1 MTVAYDARGN
11 VYVVAT
17 PNAVRDVGISL
28 PADPVMAA
36 RQKTPWAG
44 PAVAAFWGCGGRHRD
59 DVGAAVKRHGPD
71 GLLIG
76 PFGAGTAFDLLIVN
90 TDGTL
95 AERSGNGLTIFA
107 QTLADQG
114 LVQPGARFALRVH
127 HDGAGVESPTTTDVE
142 MPPEAGGEATFW
154 LDLGLPCFGAAA
166 VGAQGSGVVPVEGDR
181 ACRVARLAELDKA
194 WNRSVFVRVG
204 NPHCVTF
211 LPNSAS
217 LPSIEALREPDRHA
231 ALARIA
237 FARADHDGNTGV
249 GGEGDPCPAG
259 VNLQW
264 ATVLGEGR
272 IAARVFERG
281 EGATASSGS
290 SAAAVA
296 CAAWYL
302 GLVPA
307 GEVLVEMPGGTVPL
321 ELTGDGR
328 NLHRVRLQGVATLCS
343 PVQG

>member
-11 VYVVAT
+11 VYAVAT
-17 PNAVRDVGISL
+17 PNAVRDMGILL

-36 RQKTPWAG
+36 QQRTLWAA
-44 PAVAAFWGCGGRHRD
+44 PAVAAFCGGQHRG
-59 DVGAAVKRHGPD
+59 DVDATVKRHGTD
-71 GLLIG
+71 GLLVG
-76 PFGAGTAFDLLIVN
+76 PFGAGTAFDLLIMN

-107 QTLADQG
+107 QALADQG
-114 LVQPGARFALRVH
+114 LVQLGARFALRVH
-127 HDGAGVESPTTTDVE
+127 HDGAGVQSPTTTEAE
-142 MPPEAGGEATFW
+142 MLPEPGGAVTFW

-166 VGAQGSGVVPVEGDR
+166 VGAQGSDVVPIEGDR
-181 ACRVARLAELDKA
+181 ACRVTRLAELDEA
-194 WNRSVFVRVG
+194 WNRSLFVRVG

-211 LPNSAS
+211 LPDAAS
-217 LPSIEALREPDRHA
+217 LPSIEALREPGRHA

-237 FARADHDGNTGV
+237 FARAHRHGNTGE

-296 CAAWYL
+296 CAAWHL
-302 GLVPA
+302 GLVQA

-321 ELTGDGR
+321 ELTGEGR
-328 NLHRVRLQGVATLCS
+328 NLHRVRLQGVATPCS
-343 PVQG
+343 PVQR